1 MTVAAPAAS
10 PSLRTWLL
18 AARPKTL
25 TAAVVPVV
33 VGTGLALGEGMAVA
47 WPALAALAGAMLI
60 QIGTNLTND
69 YYD

>member
-1 MTVAAPAAS
+1 VTAAAPTAS

-33 VGTGLALGEGMAVA
+33 VGTSLAV
-47 WPALAALAGAMLI
+47 
-60 QIGTNLTND
+60 
-69 YYD
+69 